1 MTRRGLLAFPALAAA
16 RTARAQFGPPPA
28 PTFEKIEAR
37 LREWARRHRGRMRLE
52 TIGKSVEGRP
62 LFRAWITDRN
72 TPDRD
77 KERVLMTAL
86 HSGQEHSGTT
96 STLTVMQWLL
106 EGGKEADAVLR
117 RQSFACMPVVNP
129 DRYVQPNSMDGLMNM
144 LKRDPYT
151 GWTLEGPADPAR
163 CPEAVA
169 VHQTIDEFQAEVH
182 TDLHGN
188 SLPFPGVYQLESS
201 GRAYSNLSL
210 RPYHHEIMR
219 QMDAASLADGYPA
232 DQAEEDA
239 ERIFG
244 GVELGMGPE
253 KVWSGIRSGATGVVQ
268 PGVVRVYAA
277 LYGYY
282 RYHTMPLAH
291 ECAWERSALLRHKRL
306 FAIGNEVWPGEFYP
320 GYPVRVVTKLVNDA
334 LVVAWGGNAEER
346 RRSRI
351 ELWNKQRQ
359 ILHGSNRPSAV
370 GRLIYACATSPAA
383 AEQWLKERSL
393 PAFAAKMKAH
403 PKMHGDRIARLCE
416 GFPTHEGQWGPSANM
431 SMAGGGA
438 KETEWKP
445 VEHGLALRL
454 RIPFPKA
461 KQNDLWMNGELVRKG
476 ERDGSVSWVARGFT
490 YVQVNIPPER
500 CRREDFFV
508 ITVEYDPGE
517 TRTTG
522 LNW

>member
-1 MTRRGLLAFPALAAA
+1 MTRRGLLGSLVPVARAA
-16 RTARAQFGPPPA
+16 AQFGPPPA
-28 PTFEKIEAR
+28 PPFEKIEAK
-37 LREWARRHRGRMRLE
+37 LRDWARLHPAKMRLE

-62 LFRAWITDRN
+62 LFRAWITDPK

-86 HSGQEHSGTT
+86 HSGQEHSGAT

-106 EGGKEADAVLR
+106 EGGKEADAILR

-151 GWTLEGPADPAR
+151 GWTLQGPADPAR

-169 VHQTIDEFQAEVH
+169 VHQTIDEFQAEIH

-188 SLPFPGVYQLESS
+188 SLPFPGVYQVESS

-219 QMDAASLADGYPA
+219 QMDAASLAEGYPA

-253 KVWSGIRSGATGVVQ
+253 KVWSGIRSGATGGVTA
-268 PGVVRVYAA
+268 GVVRVYAA

-291 ECAWERSALLRHKRL
+291 ECGWERSALLRHKRL
-306 FAIGNEVWPGEFYP
+306 FQIGNEVWPGEHSA
-320 GYPVRVVTKLVNDA
+320 GYPVRVITKLVFDA
-334 LVVAWGGNAEER
+334 LVTAWGTNAEER
-346 RRSRI
+346 RRSRV

-370 GRLIYACATSPAA
+370 GRMVYACATSPAA
-383 AEQWLKERSL
+383 AERWVKERSL
-393 PAFAAKMKAH
+393 PAFAATMRTH
-403 PKMHGDRIARLCE
+403 PRMHADRIARLLD

-438 KETEWKP
+438 KDSDSTP
-445 VEHGLALRL
+445 IEHGLALRL

-461 KQNDLWMNGELVRKG
+461 KGLELWMNGEPLRKG
-476 ERDGSVSWVARGFT
+476 EQDGVVTWVARGFT
-490 YVQVNIPPER
+490 YAQVNIPPER
-500 CRREDFFV
+500 SRKEDFFV
-508 ITVEYDPGE
+508 ITAEYDPGE
-517 TRTTG
+517 VRTTG
-522 LNW
+522 LKW